1 MSKDE
6 ILKDLSSLLDE
17 VDRLPLEAQERER
30 LHGLISDVEQHLD
43 DDIETPDELDIVD
56 TVEELATRL
65 EADHPRLVG
74 VLRRVM
80 NTLASMG
87 V

>member
-43 DDIETPDELDIVD
+43 DDVETPDELDVVD